1 MGAALVVVAA
11 ACLGARVM
19 WVHDTFGEWGVSPAS
34 PPLRISTLGRD
45 YERSELSPLTEAPPG
60 FRQVDTTDRGTVF
73 SPIEAPKPSPVV
85 VYLQDDE
92 GRVWSYALVGGP

>member
-1 MGAALVVVAA
+1 MVVVAT
-11 ACLGARVM
+11 ACLGARVT

-45 YERSELSPLTEAPPG
+45 YERSEISPVTEAQPG
-60 FRQVDTTDRGTVF
+60 LRQVDTTDRDTVF
-73 SPIEAPKPSPVV
+73 SPSEATKPSPVV

-92 GRVWSYALVGGP
+92 GRMLSYALVGGP